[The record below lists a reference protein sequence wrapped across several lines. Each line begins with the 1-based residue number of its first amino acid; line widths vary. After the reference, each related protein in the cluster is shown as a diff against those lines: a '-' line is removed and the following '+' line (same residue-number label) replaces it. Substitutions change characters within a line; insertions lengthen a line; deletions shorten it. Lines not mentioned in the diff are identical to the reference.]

1 MAAMT
6 PEQQSLI
13 ARLQAHLEADPR
25 VEALWL
31 GGSLGRGAGDEY
43 SDVDLIALVA
53 DGKAIGTGQT
63 YGRDLGQ
70 SIPCVIVRPLF
81 GGGVVTVVT
90 EAWERFDISFV
101 EPAGLDRFDPSEIK
115 NLFNRGERQPSP
127 RVATPYRTSP
137 ETLGP
142 MIEEFFRI
150 LGLMVL
156 SLGREEY
163 LLGLSGIGFMRQ
175 LTMDLMLEENGIGP
189 MSRGGA
195 LSRRPLL
202 TQEQL
207 AELDGLATVS
217 ADREGIIRGNLDLA
231 RIFVPRARRL
241 AAEIGL
247 DWPQALEDAV
257 RRHLKGQL
265 DLVW

>member
-1 MAAMT
+1 MT
-6 PEQQSLI
+6 PQQEALI
-13 ARLQAHLEADPR
+13 ARLQAHLEADPAI
-25 VEALWL
+25 EALWL
-31 GGSLGRGAGDEY
+31 GGSLGRGAGDAY

-53 DGKAIGTGQT
+53 DGKAMGTGQT

-70 SIPCVIVRPLF
+70 SIPSVIVRTVH

-90 EAWERFDISFV
+90 ETWERFDISFV
-101 EPAGLDRFDPSEIK
+101 EPSGLGRFDPAEIRI
-115 NLFNRGERQPSP
+115 LFNRGENAPAP
-127 RVATPYRTSP
+127 RVAAPYRTAP
-137 ETLGP
+137 ETLAP

-175 LTMDLMLEENGIGP
+175 LTLDLMLEENGIGP

-202 TQEQL
+202 TSQQL

-217 ADREGIIRGNLDLA
+217 ADREGIIRGNLDIA

-247 DWPQALEDAV
+247 DWPQPLEDAV